1 MPVTDFRNIC
11 LGCPHAM
18 IVLYHA
24 IVSKNQLLRGEVLTI
39 LETMRSRLAAFI
51 IQISYCYPDESNL
64 IDIMP
69 SNKF

>member
-1 MPVTDFRNIC
+1 
-11 LGCPHAM
+11 M